1 MCLRRR
7 LQSFKKK
14 KIKRRSEIYIIS
26 RVVKRLV
33 CKRSLYYIM
42 LDRQISCR
50 FLSGY
55 LEETTANKT
64 KQTRKYETLPVLV
77 LFLSLF
83 CVVFVFYIT
92 DKREYRF
99 APEE

>member
-7 LQSFKKK
+7 LQSLKKK

-55 LEETTANKT
+55 LEETTASKT
-64 KQTRKYETLPVLV
+64 KRCQSLSYFF
-77 LFLSLF
+77 LFF

-92 DKREYRF
+92 DKCEYRF